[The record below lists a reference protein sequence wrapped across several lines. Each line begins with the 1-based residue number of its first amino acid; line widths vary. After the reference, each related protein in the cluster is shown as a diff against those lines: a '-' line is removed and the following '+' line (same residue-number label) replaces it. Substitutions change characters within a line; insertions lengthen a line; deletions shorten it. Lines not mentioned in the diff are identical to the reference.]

1 MSFNSKLGHNVSIAI
16 AIGVG
21 IALIAAFVALA
32 RITTNVWLKLLF
44 MTMAFFTP
52 LVVFS
57 VSAKL
62 RLFTDSYGGIATLFA
77 FMHIPAVFYLLA
89 RARRA
94 YLDAP
99 EKYAFPLPMITG
111 IDWAI
116 YLFFIGLAVYAI
128 AN

>member
-1 MSFNSKLGHNVSIAI
+1 MSIAI

-21 IALIAAFVALA
+21 IALVSVFVALA
-32 RITTNVWLKLLF
+32 RISTNVWLKLLL
-44 MTMAFFTP
+44 MATAFFTP
-52 LVVFS
+52 LAVFS

-62 RLFTDSYGGIATLFA
+62 RLFTDPYGGVTTLFA
-77 FMHIPAVFYLLA
+77 FMHIPAVFYLMA

-116 YLFFIGLAVYAI
+116 YLFFIGLTIYAI